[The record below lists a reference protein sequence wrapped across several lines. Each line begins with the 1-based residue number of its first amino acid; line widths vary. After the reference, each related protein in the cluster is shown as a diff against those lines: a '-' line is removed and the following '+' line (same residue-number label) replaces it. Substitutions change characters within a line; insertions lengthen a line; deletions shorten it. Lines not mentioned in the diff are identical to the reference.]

1 MSKVVVTAA
10 ITGSVHT
17 PSLSE
22 YLPSTPKA
30 IAADAIRAYEAGAA
44 VVHIHARDPLTCK
57 PSAKIEHFKEIAD
70 LIKAKCDV
78 VVAFTTGGAVTM
90 TTAERVNVVT
100 TLKPEMASFTPG
112 SMNFSFYGLAAKPRK
127 WKFDWEESY
136 IKGTEDMVFYNTF
149 KVIREYSEY
158 FSKAQTKP
166 EFEVFDIGMMNN
178 MAVMMEAG
186 HIKRPIYI
194 QFVLGILGGM
204 PADPECIFTLLN
216 EGRRMLGDFQ
226 FSVCA
231 AGRQQMA
238 LMATSIAMGGNV
250 RVGLEDNLYL
260 EKGKIAKSNAEPV
273 EKVIRIARE
282 IGREPATPNEARAL
296 LGLKGIENV
305 GF

>member
-1 MSKVVVTAA
+1 MSKVVVTSA

-22 YLPSTPKA
+22 YLPCTPKD
-30 IAADAIRAYEAGAA
+30 IAADAVRAYEAGAA
-44 VVHIHARDPLTCK
+44 VVHIHARDPLTCR
-57 PSAKIEHFKEIAD
+57 PSAKFEHFKEIAD

-78 VVAFTTGGAVTM
+78 VVGFTTGGAIGM

-100 TLKPEMASFTPG
+100 TLKPEISSFTPG
-112 SMNFSFYGLAAKPRK
+112 SMNFAIHGLAAKPRK
-127 WKFDWEESY
+127 WKFDWEEPY
-136 IKGTEDMVFYNTF
+136 LKGTEDMVFYNTF

-166 EFEVFDIGMMNN
+166 EYEVFDIGMMNN
-178 MAVMMEAG
+178 MAVMMQSG
-186 HIKRPIYI
+186 HIKRPIYM

-204 PADPECIFTLLN
+204 PSDPESIFTLLN
-216 EGRRMLGDFQ
+216 EGRRLLGEFQ
-226 FSVCA
+226 WSVCA
-231 AGRQQMA
+231 AGRNQMA
-238 LMATSIAMGGNV
+238 MLATAMSMGGNV

-260 EKGKIAKSNAEPV
+260 EKGVLARSNAEPV

-282 IGREPATPNEARAL
+282 IGREPATPDEARAI
-296 LGLKGIENV
+296 LGLKGSENV